1 MSDWYWVLLFAV
13 AGVSFLV
20 GRWRGIRDFEKE
32 WDRLNRMKYECQ
44 HGVDSRRSICLECE
58 VLRVQEEHEDD

>member
-20 GRWRGIRDFEKE
+20 GRWRGIRDFEKKLDE
-32 WDRLNRMKYECQ
+32 IEAIRD
-44 HGVDSRRSICLECE
+44 
-58 VLRVQEEHEDD
+58 EEARKTH